1 MHAPHFR
8 PGDTHE
14 VSSGLAIGMVV
25 AVATGAA
32 RADIA
37 DWNQTAIEVMKVAR
51 VAGNRCSAMLAAL
64 AYRSLLRR
72 YHR

>member
-1 MHAPHFR
+1 HFR
-8 PGDTHE
+8 LGDTHE
-14 VSSGLAIGMVV
+14 VSSGVAIGMVV
-25 AVATGAA
+25 AVATGTA

-37 DWNQTAIEVMKVAR
+37 DWNQTAIEVR

-64 AYRSLLRR
+64 AFRGLWRR